1 MVSCASVNSMP
12 ISFSALCIISLV
24 ILRDGVGEGD
34 GVGICARAFNGD
46 FETAKP
52 AAPAAGSSLTKLRR
66 LIDVRFVFIEVLVM
80 SLDLAPQKQASLV
93 RAECLSLRQS

>member
-1 MVSCASVNSMP
+1 MP
-12 ISFSALCIISLV
+12 INFSALCIISLV
-24 ILRDGVGEGD
+24 TRGAGVGDGRMNGE
-34 GVGICARAFNGD
+34 GVGVCASALNGVV
-46 FETAKP
+46 ETASP